1 MSDDSAEIVKQA
13 LLKEVQSY
21 KHGWATAK
29 RLLEITEARL
39 LTAHDAGYK
48 QGYAAASVEIDAL
61 RATNELLTNELEEL
75 KACHKQK

>member
-1 MSDDSAEIVKQA
+1 MSDDSAEIVRQA
-13 LLKEVQSY
+13 LLKEAQDY
-21 KHGWATAK
+21 KRGWAAAK
-29 RLLEITEARL
+29 LLLKSTEERL